1 MTTNVKKKKS
11 AREKRILVASL
22 IVAAVM
28 IGGSTFAWFTS
39 KDEVTNRLSAS
50 ADYGVSIVED
60 FTPPENMTPGQ
71 TVNKDVSVVNTGNID
86 AFVRVGVENMLQ
98 ITKYDG
104 DSVTLGTESTTY
116 YYTDGT
122 NDTTGTATGKTLSYS
137 LKDFGVTYSVDT
149 NAVEL
154 SDHEYTDANG
164 NKVANEV
171 SLIQAGG
178 ELVVAG
184 GKAVA
189 VTDQVIKSGDDTNND
204 YFGADQYK
212 PTATGLYIF
221 RRTYYEGGSNSTV
234 KYSGYWYDSGKYYA
248 LVTDVV
254 DGTNATVYLP
264 DSAVTETATGDGM
277 VVTGL
282 DASKIKVKK
291 TVKTDAKD
299 TASKLTMSFVKL
311 ESGTYSNVEV
321 GSEDTATH
329 IKAIYSTDN
338 TVTTDD
344 VIFYIKLED
353 NWANNWTYVA
363 KNITPTD
370 GVSTPSNIGKA
381 LGYFYLKDDLEAGAT
396 SPKLINSVTLDSTV
410 TQQAYVDLT
419 YDINVIL
426 DSVQVT
432 NDEDGKETTIGA
444 SSWSSDVAITAQTA
458 GELSNLQWTAPAP

>member
-1 MTTNVKKKKS
+1 MTNTKKKQSSKD
-11 AREKRILVASL
+11 KRILIASV
-22 IVAAVM
+22 IVAAAIVA
-28 IGGSTFAWFTS
+28 GSTFAWFTS
-39 KDEVTNRLSAS
+39 QDEVTNRLTAS

-104 DSVTLGTESTTY
+104 TAVTLGTATVTNY
-116 YYTDGT
+116 YADGT
-122 NDTTGTATGKTLSYS
+122 TDTSANPDATKTLSYT
-137 LKDFGVTYSVDT
+137 LKDFVTSYTVDT

-178 ELVVAG
+178 ELVVAA

-204 YFGADQYK
+204 YSGADQYK

-221 RRTYYEGGSNSTV
+221 RRTYYERDNNSTV
-234 KYSGYWYDSGKYYA
+234 KYSGYWYDNGKYYA
-248 LVTDVV
+248 LVTDV

-264 DSAVTETATGDGM
+264 EGAVTEAATGDGK
-277 VVTGL
+277 VVTAL
-282 DASKIKVKK
+282 DASKIQVKK
-291 TVKTDAKD
+291 TVTTDAKG
-299 TASKLTMSFVKL
+299 TADNLTMSFVKL
-311 ESGTYSNVEV
+311 EGTTYSAVPS
-321 GSEDTATH
+321 GSESTATH
-329 IKAIYSTDN
+329 IKVIYSTDN
-338 TVTTDD
+338 SATTDD
-344 VIFYIKLED
+344 VVFYIKLED
-353 NWANNWTYVA
+353 SWANNWTYVA
-363 KNITPTD
+363 KNITLTD
-370 GVSTPSNIGKA
+370 GGSIPSDIGKA

-432 NDEDGKETTIGA
+432 KDEDGKETTTGA
-444 SSWSSDVAITAQTA
+444 SETWGSDVAVTAQTA
-458 GELSNLQWTAPAP
+458 DELSNLVWTTP